1 MNGSYGMNRQV
12 NEPGADLSDLPKAVP
27 SRSTWARLPLVWL
40 LPAIVVL
47 AGAFVVVHEKLAEG
61 ITVHIRFHNAD
72 GLEANKTK
80 IRYKDVDIG
89 EVTDIRVADNRK
101 EVIVTAQIQR
111 NAKEYMTTDTR
122 FWVVRPR
129 ISTAGVTGLG
139 TLVSGEYIS
148 VDVGESKIKSSDFV
162 GLEIPP
168 VVTSD
173 LPGREFVLHAED
185 LGSLS
190 VGSAVFY
197 RHLTAGQVIGYTL
210 DRAGSGVTIRVFVN
224 APFDSYVNSATRFW
238 QASGVD
244 MSIGSDGV
252 RLRTESLTSIL
263 EGGIA
268 FRTLPG
274 APVTEVPADTSFSL
288 YPDEDRAMRPT
299 ETEIRRF
306 VMYFKGSLR
315 GLSPGAPVELHG
327 IYIGEVRTLDV
338 EYDPNRQS
346 LRFPVVVELY
356 PQRIRGKEFS
366 KAKVKGT
373 VVRPEDAVAASR
385 TLLDTLVQHGLR
397 AELKTGNLLTGQKFV
412 ALDLYQ
418 DAPADRVDWNEQPA
432 IFPTISAGLEDIQDS
447 VASIARKLD
456 KIPFDQLSVKLIA
469 TMATLE
475 QTLKNADHLLQNVNG
490 TLAPQVQATL
500 AEAQAAMKNAK
511 ELLAQDAPLSS
522 ELESTLLQV
531 SRAAKSISALV
542 DYLERHPESLLRGKP
557 EDAP

>member
-1 MNGSYGMNRQV
+1 MNESG
-12 NEPGADLSDLPKAVP
+12 PDLSDLPKAVP
-27 SRSTWARLPLVWL
+27 SQSKWARLPLVWV

-47 AGAFVVVHEKLAEG
+47 AGAFVVVHEKLAQG
-61 ITVHIRFHNAD
+61 MTVHIRFHNAD

-89 EVTDIRVADNRK
+89 EVSDIRVADNRK
-101 EVIVTAQIQR
+101 EVVVTAQIQR

-162 GLEIPP
+162 GLEVPP
-168 VVTSD
+168 IVTSD

-190 VGSAVFY
+190 VGSSVFY

-210 DRAGSGVTIRVFVN
+210 DRAGSGVTIRVFLN
-224 APFDSYVNSATRFW
+224 APFDSYVNGATRFW

-274 APVTEVPADTSFSL
+274 ATVSDVPADTSFSL

-299 ETEIRRF
+299 ESELRRF

-356 PQRIRGKEFS
+356 PQRIRGKAA
-366 KAKVKGT
+366 KAKAQGI
-373 VVRPEDAVAASR
+373 VRPEDAVAGSR

-418 DAPADRVDWNEQPA
+418 DAPSDRVDWNEQPA

-456 KIPFDQLSVKLIA
+456 KVPFDQLSMKLIT

-490 TLAPQVQATL
+490 NLAPQVQATL

-511 ELLAQDAPLSS
+511 QLLAQDAPLSS
-522 ELESTLLQV
+522 DLGATLLQV
-531 SRAAKSISALV
+531 SHAAKSISALV

-557 EDAP
+557 EDPQ

>member
-1 MNGSYGMNRQV
+1 V
-12 NEPGADLSDLPKAVP
+12 NESGPDLSDLPKAVP
-27 SRSTWARLPLVWL
+27 SQSKWARLPLVWV

-47 AGAFVVVHEKLAEG
+47 AGAFVVVHEKLAQG
-61 ITVHIRFHNAD
+61 MTVHIRFHNAD

-89 EVTDIRVADNRK
+89 EVSDIRVADNRK
-101 EVIVTAQIQR
+101 EVVVTAQIQR

-162 GLEIPP
+162 GLEVPP
-168 VVTSD
+168 IVTSD

-190 VGSAVFY
+190 VGSSVFY

-210 DRAGSGVTIRVFVN
+210 DRAGSGVTIRVFLN
-224 APFDSYVNSATRFW
+224 APFDSYVNGATRFW

-274 APVTEVPADTSFSL
+274 ATVSDVPADTSFSL

-299 ETEIRRF
+299 ESEIRRF

-356 PQRIRGKEFS
+356 PQRIRGKAS
-366 KAKVKGT
+366 KAKTQGI
-373 VVRPEDAVAASR
+373 VRPEDAVAGSR

-418 DAPADRVDWNEQPA
+418 DAPSDRVDWNEQPA

-456 KIPFDQLSVKLIA
+456 KVPFDQLSMKLI
-469 TMATLE
+469 TTIATLE

-490 TLAPQVQATL
+490 NLAPQVQATL

-511 ELLAQDAPLSS
+511 QLLAQDAPLSS
-522 ELESTLLQV
+522 DLGATLLQV
-531 SRAAKSISALV
+531 SHAAKSISALV

-557 EDAP
+557 EDPQ